1 MKNLTTTILLSLVIF
16 SCQKE
21 ESHNHTNS
29 TASTSEDFSK
39 KATIPDG
46 FITKNPL
53 GESISV
59 LEARSRNEPA
69 KQMIVEGA
77 ICGILEPFTSNRAMF
92 ILGDLSIKTCDKTP
106 GDNCPTPWDACCED
120 RKKIIS
126 GSLTVRLLDENG
138 TLKDGTL
145 KNVNGLNAGRK
156 IKVQGVVSTQSIPSS
171 MISNATQIQLL

>member
-1 MKNLTTTILLSLVIF
+1 MKKLTIIILLSLVTF
-16 SCQKE
+16 SCQND
-21 ESHNHTNS
+21 ESHNHKNYTES
-29 TASTSEDFSK
+29 TTEDFSQ

-53 GESISV
+53 DESISV
-59 LEARSRNEPA
+59 LEARSKNEPG

-77 ICGILEPFTSNRAMF
+77 ICGMLEPFTSNRAMF

-106 GDNCPTPWDACCED
+106 GDNCLTPWDACCED
-120 RKKIIS
+120 RKKVIS

-145 KNVNGLNAGRK
+145 KNVNGLIAGRK
-156 IKVQGVVSTQSIPSS
+156 IKVQGVVSAQSIPSS